1 MATSDV
7 EVGGGDSILRSVK
20 FLLNCKE
27 KGRNHGNRRPPSIFI
42 VPRVYR
48 DLSPTSFNPTL
59 VSIGPLHR
67 KDKDLQK
74 FEVQKMTYL
83 HHLLDRSGSNPEQT
97 LQECVRKVSLKI
109 EEIKSCYEETTYN
122 DEELATMMVIDACF
136 ILYFIHLISVEAG
149 GFQEN
154 WSIIPLIVHDMVLI
168 ENQIPFFVLKDI
180 FESTF
185 PHFKPNT
192 SLTDHLKILLE
203 RYSFF
208 MEYEVTNNINL
219 DRTHD
224 HILGILHYCLQPVHH
239 PLPYSQVP
247 MEQKR
252 HSAMELDRAGVKFMP
267 NEDANWAMA
276 MKLELPRNLILY
288 EQCTLVPE
296 YVTSYCWAID
306 MLVDTPEDV
315 VKLIKS
321 GVLVNDYGS
330 NESAVYIL
338 NNICNDITS
347 NVFYYYHQWER
358 LDTYYKSYWPNA
370 AAGLKRTYFSSP
382 WNIISVFAAII
393 LFVLTLIQTIFTIKC

>member
-1 MATSDV
+1 
-7 EVGGGDSILRSVK
+7 
-20 FLLNCKE
+20 
-27 KGRNHGNRRPPSIFI
+27 
-42 VPRVYR
+42 
-48 DLSPTSFNPTL
+48 
-59 VSIGPLHR
+59 
-67 KDKDLQK
+67 
-74 FEVQKMTYL
+74 MTYL
-83 HHLLDRSGSNPEQT
+83 HHLLDHSGSNPEQT
-97 LQECVRKVSLKI
+97 LQECVQKVILKI

-149 GFQEN
+149 GFQGN

-192 SLTDHLKILLE
+192 TLTHHLKILLE

-208 MEYEVTNNINL
+208 MEYQVTNNINL
-219 DRTHD
+219 DRTPD
-224 HILGILHYCLQPVHH
+224 HILSILHYCLQPVHH
-239 PLPYSQVP
+239 PLPYSEVP

-252 HSAMELDRAGVKFMP
+252 HSAMELDRAGVNFMP
-267 NEDANWAMA
+267 NEDANWAVA
-276 MKLELPRNLILY
+276 MKLELPRFSCFPWFWCKPTLRMPKLYVDDYTELLLRNLILY

-315 VKLIKS
+315 AKLIKS
-321 GVLVNDYGS
+321 GVLVNDCGS

-347 NVFYYYHQWER
+347 DVFYYYQEWER
-358 LDTYYKSYWPNA
+358 LDNYYKSYWPNA

-393 LFVLTLIQTIFTIKC
+393 LFVLTLIQTIFTLKC